1 MLRSSLRQKSS
12 QLLRTSCPTRSLCTI
27 SRTPLILSDTPKTFL
42 SSKRCP
48 PVGISQS
55 RHASAVASAP
65 DPNDSFLSGNSSNYI
80 DEMYMQWKEDPKS
93 VHVSWQV
100 YFKNMESGDMPM
112 SQAFTP
118 PPTIVPTPTGGVP
131 SFMPGLG
138 MSTGEGSDVTNH
150 LKVQLLVRAYQA
162 RGHHKANIDPLGI
175 RREAQE
181 FGYHNPKELR
191 LEHYQFTEKDLDT
204 EYTLGPGIL
213 PRFKQEGRKKMT
225 LRDIIATCERIY
237 CGSYGVEY
245 IHIPDREQ
253 CDWLR
258 ERIEVETPFKYSID
272 EKRRILDRL
281 IWSSSFES
289 FSATKY
295 PNDKRF
301 GLEGCE
307 TLVPGMKALIDRSV
321 DFGVKDIVIGMPH
334 RGRLNVLSNVVR
346 KPNESIF
353 SEFGGS
359 AAAEDEGSGDVK
371 YHLGMNFERP
381 TPSGKRVQLS
391 LVANPS
397 HLEAEDPV
405 VLGKTR
411 AIQHYNNDEKNHT
424 TAMGVLLHGDA
435 AFAAQGVVYE
445 CLGFHSLPAYS
456 TGGTIHLV
464 VNNQIGFTTDPRFA
478 RSTAYCTDI
487 AKSIDAPV
495 FHVNADDVEA
505 VNYVCQLAA
514 DWRAEFRKD
523 VVIDLVCYRKHG
535 HNETDQ
541 PSFTQPLMYKKIQSH
556 EPQIDIYINQLLKD
570 GSFTKE
576 DIEEH
581 RKWVWGMLEESFAK
595 SKEYQPTSKEW
606 TTSAW
611 NGFKS
616 PKELATEVL
625 PHNPTGVPV
634 HTLEHIG
641 TTIGTAPED
650 FHAHRNLKRILSSRV
665 KTVTE
670 GKNIDWSTAEALA
683 FGSLVQEGHHVRV
696 SGQDVERGTFSQRHA
711 VFHDQEN
718 EKTYTPL
725 QHISK
730 DQGKFVIS
738 NSSLSE
744 FGVLG
749 FEYGYSLSSPNALV
763 MWEAQFG
770 DFANNAQCII
780 DQFIASGE
788 VKWMQRSGLVM
799 SLPHGYDGQGPEHS
813 SGRME
818 RYLQLC
824 NEDPRIFPSLD
835 KLERQHQ
842 DCNMQIAYMTEPS
855 NLFHVLRRQMNRQ
868 FRKPLIIFF
877 SKSLLRHP
885 LARSPIEEFTGDS
898 QFQWIIRDPE
908 HGKSIVEPEEVDRVV
923 LCTGQVYA
931 ALHKHRADKGHK
943 NTAITRIEQLNPF
956 PWQQL
961 KENLDS
967 YPNAKTIVWCQEEPL
982 NAGAWSFTQPRIETL
997 LNKTEHHDRKHVM
1010 YAGRNPSAS
1019 VATGLKASHTKEEAE
1034 LLETAFSVTQDKLK
1048 GE

>member
-1 MLRSSLRQKSS
+1 MLRTSIRRGSS
-12 QLLRTSCPTRSLCTI
+12 QLLKAGCSARFIATT
-27 SRTPLILSDTPKTFL
+27 SRTPLVHTHKPSTTAL
-42 SSKRCP
+42 SSRRRALA
-48 PVGISQS
+48 VISQK
-55 RHASAVASAP
+55 RYASAAVEAP
-65 DPNDSFLSGNSSNYI
+65 EQNDSFLSGNTANYV
-80 DEMYMQWKEDPKS
+80 DEMYMQWKHDPSS
-93 VHVSWQV
+93 VHISWQV
-100 YFKNMESGDMPM
+100 YFKNMESGDMPI

-118 PPTIVPTPTGGVP
+118 PPTIVPSPTGGVAG
-131 SFMPGLG
+131 FMPGLG
-138 MSTGEGSDVTNH
+138 MAGESSDVTNH

-175 RREAQE
+175 RAEAKE
-181 FGYHNPKELR
+181 FGYSNPKELR

-213 PRFKQEGRKKMT
+213 PKFKKEGREKMT
-225 LRDIIATCERIY
+225 LRDIINACEKIY

-258 ERIEVETPFKYSID
+258 ERIEVEQPFKYSVD

-281 IWSSSFES
+281 IWSSSFEN
-289 FSATKY
+289 FLATKY

-321 DFGVKDIVIGMPH
+321 DYGVKDIVIGMPH

-353 SEFGGS
+353 SEFAGS
-359 AAAEDEGSGDVK
+359 STAEDEGSGDVK

-411 AIQHYNNDEKNHT
+411 AIQHYNNDEKTHN
-424 TAMGVLLHGDA
+424 TAMSVLLHGDA
-435 AFAAQGVVYE
+435 ALAAQGVVYE

-505 VNYVCQLAA
+505 VNFVCQLAA
-514 DWRAEFRKD
+514 DWRAEFQKD

-541 PSFTQPLMYKKIQSH
+541 PSFTQPLMYKRIGEH

-570 GSFTKE
+570 GTFTKE
-576 DIEEH
+576 DIDEH
-581 RKWVWGMLEESFAK
+581 RKWVWGMLEESFEK

-625 PHNPTGVPV
+625 PHNPTGVPL
-634 HTLEHIG
+634 HTLQHIG
-641 TTIGTAPED
+641 QVIGNAPES
-650 FHAHRNLKRILSSRV
+650 FHLHRNLKRILANRA
-665 KTVTE
+665 KTVSD
-670 GKNIDWSTAEALA
+670 GVNIDWATAEALA
-683 FGSLVQEGHHVRV
+683 FGSLVNEGHHVRV
-696 SGQDVERGTFSQRHA
+696 SGQDVERGTFSQRHD
-711 VFHDQEN
+711 VFHDQED
-718 EKTYTPL
+718 ETTYTPL

-813 SGRME
+813 SGRVE

-824 NEDPRIFPSLD
+824 NEDPRIFPSPE

-842 DCNMQIAYMTEPS
+842 DCNMQVAYMTTPS
-855 NLFHVLRRQMNRQ
+855 NLFHILRRQMHRQ
-868 FRKPLIIFF
+868 FRKPLVLFF

-885 LARSPIEEFTGDS
+885 LARSPIEEFTGDT
-898 QFQWIIRDPE
+898 QFQWILQDPE
-908 HGKSIVEPEEVDRVV
+908 HGKSINEPEQIDRVI
-923 LCTGQVYA
+923 LCSGQVYA
-931 ALHKHRADKGHK
+931 ALHKYRADHDFK
-943 NTAITRIEQLNPF
+943 NAAITRIEQLNPF
-956 PWQQL
+956 PWAQL
-961 KENLDS
+961 KENLDM

-997 LNKTEHHDRKHVM
+997 LNHTEHHDRKHVM

-1019 VATGLKASHTKEEAE
+1019 VATGLKANHMKEEAD
-1034 LLETAFSVTQDKLK
+1034 LLETAFSVTQEKLK